1 MKIVPVLLAGG
12 IGERFWPLSRSA
24 RPKQLLPLIG
34 EKTMVEETLSRVE
47 TFCRAGVRPL
57 IVTGKNIAS
66 KIDSTLSGVL
76 EYDMIVEP
84 VGKNTAPAV
93 AAAAA
98 WVRGKY
104 DDALMLVLSADH
116 AISPVKGFVDAV
128 RHGATPA
135 EKDNRL
141 VVFGITPT
149 RPDTGYGYIRL
160 GNSLS
165 KSNNVTSFDVQEFVE
180 KPSRELAK
188 EYVAEGSYLWNSGMF
203 LWKVSTILEEIQT
216 HMPTLYADVEPLFQ
230 NDLSAADIDAFYSRC
245 QKESIDYGVLEKS
258 DRVTV
263 VCGTFTWD
271 DIGSWESVQRL
282 TGVNERGTT
291 VSGKQVF
298 EADCENSIIVNSG
311 DSSVAAVGLSNV
323 VVVNTGDAVLVIARD
338 KLPSVKKYLSEMK
351 GGGTIPDSLF

>member
-12 IGERFWPLSRSA
+12 IGERFWPLSRCA

-34 EKTMVEETLSRVE
+34 AKTMVEETLSRVE
-47 TFCRAGVRPL
+47 TFCRSDVRPL

-66 KIDSTLSGVL
+66 KIDSTLTGVL

-98 WVRGKY
+98 WVRKKY
-104 DDALMLVLSADH
+104 DNALMLVLSADH
-116 AISPVKGFVDAV
+116 AITPVKSFVDAV

-135 EKDNRL
+135 EKDHRL

-149 RPDTGYGYIRL
+149 RPDTGYGYISL
-160 GNSLS
+160 GKPIS
-165 KSNNVTSFDVQEFVE
+165 KSNNVTSYDVREFVE
-180 KPSRELAK
+180 KPSIDLA
-188 EYVAEGSYLWNSGMF
+188 ETYVKSGSYLWNSGIF
-203 LWKVSTILEEIQT
+203 LWKASTILEQIRT
-216 HMPTLYADVEPLFQ
+216 HMPSLFTNTEILLQ
-230 NDLSAADIDAFYSRC
+230 NDFSASTVESFYSQC
-245 QKESIDYGVLEKS
+245 EKESIDYGVLEKS

-282 TGVNERGTT
+282 RGANERGTT
-291 VSGKQVF
+291 VSG
-298 EADCENSIIVNSG
+298 EHAYESDCENSIIVNSG
-311 DSSVAAVGLSNV
+311 TSSIAAIGLSNV

-338 KLPSVKKYLSEMK
+338 KLASVKTYLTEMK
-351 GGGTIPDSLF
+351 RGGTIPNSLF